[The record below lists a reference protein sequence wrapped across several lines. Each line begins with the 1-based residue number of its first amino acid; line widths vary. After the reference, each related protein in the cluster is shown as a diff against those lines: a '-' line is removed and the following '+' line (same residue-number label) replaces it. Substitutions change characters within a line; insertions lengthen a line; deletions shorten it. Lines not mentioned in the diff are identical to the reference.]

1 MEDNTINT
9 DNQEQNK
16 DINSNQQIYE
26 EEADLQDIHKVEE
39 TQEKPKRGNMFAKKD
54 KKIQQ
59 IEELKTSIEKLQTE
73 KAEFQDKFLRLYSE
87 FDNYRKRTQ
96 KEKLDIIKTASEN
109 IILNLLPIID
119 DMERA
124 IAFNEKNQMD
134 DVSVKEGLT
143 LILQKLKTMLK
154 QKGLAEIKTENEPFS
169 TDFHEA
175 ISTVPAEK
183 EEDKGKIL
191 EEIQKGYTLNDKVIR
206 FSKVIIY
213 Q

>member
-16 DINSNQQIYE
+16 DINSNQQVRKE
-26 EEADLQDIHKVEE
+26 EVDLQDIHKVEE

>member
-124 IAFNEKNQMD
+124 IAFNEKNQTD

-191 EEIQKGYTLNDKVIR
+191 EEIQKRIHPER
-206 FSKVIIY
+206 
-213 Q
+213 

>member
-16 DINSNQQIYE
+16 DINSNQQVRKE
-26 EEADLQDIHKVEE
+26 EVELQDIHKEEE

-54 KKIQQ
+54 KRMQQ
-59 IEELKTSIEKLQTE
+59 IEELKASTEKLQAE
-73 KAEFQDKFLRLYSE
+73 KAELQDKFLRLYSE

>member
-9 DNQEQNK
+9 DNPEQNK
-16 DINSNQQIYE
+16 DINSNQQVRE
-26 EEADLQDIHKVEE
+26 EETDLQDIHKEEE
-39 TQEKPKRGNMFAKKD
+39 TQEKPKRGNMFGKKD

-59 IEELKTSIEKLQTE
+59 IEELKTSIEKLQAE
-73 KAEFQDKFLRLYSE
+73 KAELQDKFLRLYSE

-96 KEKLDIIKTASEN
+96 KEKLDIIKTASES

-124 IAFNEKNQMD
+124 IVFNEKKQTD
-134 DVSVKEGLT
+134 DVSIKEGLT

-154 QKGLAEIKTENEPFS
+154 QKGLAEIKTENETFS

>member
-16 DINSNQQIYE
+16 DINSNQQVRKE
-26 EEADLQDIHKVEE
+26 EVELQDIHKEEE

-54 KKIQQ
+54 KRMQQ
-59 IEELKTSIEKLQTE
+59 IEELKASTEKLQAE
-73 KAEFQDKFLRLYSE
+73 KAELQDKFLRLYSE

-124 IAFNEKNQMD
+124 IAFNEKNQTD

-175 ISTVPAEK
+175 ISTVPAERK
-183 EEDKGKIL
+183 KI
-191 EEIQKGYTLNDKVIR
+191 KV
-206 FSKVIIY
+206 KY
-213 Q
+213 WKKYKKDTP

>member
-1 MEDNTINT
+1 
-9 DNQEQNK
+9 
-16 DINSNQQIYE
+16 
-26 EEADLQDIHKVEE
+26 
-39 TQEKPKRGNMFAKKD
+39 
-54 KKIQQ
+54 
-59 IEELKTSIEKLQTE
+59 
-73 KAEFQDKFLRLYSE
+73 
-87 FDNYRKRTQ
+87 
-96 KEKLDIIKTASEN
+96 
-109 IILNLLPIID
+109 
-119 DMERA
+119 MERA

>member
-16 DINSNQQIYE
+16 DINSNQQVRKE
-26 EEADLQDIHKVEE
+26 EVELQDIHKEEE

-54 KKIQQ
+54 KRMQQ
-59 IEELKTSIEKLQTE
+59 IEELKASTEKLQAE
-73 KAEFQDKFLRLYSE
+73 KAELQDKFLRLYSE

-124 IAFNEKNQMD
+124 IAFNEKNQTD